1 MKFDDLPRNGAGA
14 VLIEQVEFPV
24 EIPLLR
30 PVEADGAKLE
40 SVTLREP
47 TAGDIELCHRHDY
60 DATRM
65 VHLLAMLGE
74 LSPEQVRA
82 LKGVD
87 FMRATRLVDAF
98 L

>member
-1 MKFDDLPRNGAGA
+1 MKFEDLPRDGVGG
-14 VLIEQVEFPV
+14 VVIEEVEFPV

-47 TAGDIELCHRHDY
+47 TAADIELCHRHGH

-65 VHLLAMLGE
+65 VHLLAMLGD
-74 LSPEQVRA
+74 LSPGQVRA

-87 FMRATRLVDAF
+87 FMRASKLVSDF